1 MFVGV
6 LQTVLFFYFYVVINL
21 SAAAVVLSKSISLG
35 DVIERV
41 LIDSG
46 SNDIDNKSLDLKLN
60 SLPSP
65 KLPDIN

>member
-1 MFVGV
+1 M
-6 LQTVLFFYFYVVINL
+6 
-21 SAAAVVLSKSISLG
+21 G
-35 DVIERV
+35 DVIERL

-65 KLPDIN
+65 KLPNHNNSNNKHILEKLESIQAEVKFIGIK